1 MARRK
6 KDVLPADPNA
16 PAIIKGASTTTYNI
30 SQAERQSLVALAGA
44 LGYKPGRGAGA
55 KRGLPN
61 ISAMMRDLAALCQHD
76 QVAVANAMR
85 ALGLGPDESAV

>member
-6 KDVLPADPNA
+6 KDIVPADPA
-16 PAIIKGASTTTYNI
+16 GAGIVKGASTTTYNI
-30 SQAERQSLVALAGA
+30 SQAERQSLVDLAGA

-76 QVAVANAMR
+76 QVAVANALR
-85 ALGLGPDESAV
+85 ACGLGPKEIAV